1 MRWLFVALLGAMG
14 VVVALEALGH
24 VLPVSSATLT
34 DYYLDDAIIT
44 YPPNHRWTV
53 STGWD
58 LRNPR
63 SLQANNLGF
72 VADRNF
78 QPDSRAIA
86 VVGDSYVEAGM
97 LDAPYRPAAQLQA
110 LLGAGTPVYALGSP
124 GTSLLD
130 YAERVRF
137 ARTRLDVRRFVL
149 VMEPGDVRQALCGSG
164 NVHASCLDPQ
174 DLRPRTER
182 LVKPSTAKRWLRHS
196 ALAQYLVGQLKLDGG
211 RLLEMMRIGLG
222 QAPDAGRAAPATS
235 RLNASATEAQ
245 RLLARRQAVV
255 NAVADE
261 FMQRMRALDLQ
272 EWVLVADGRRRGS
285 ALSPDSEPML
295 ERDAFLARMRAQGVL
310 VIDGEESFRAHEA
323 RGGHTLSVSPSD
335 AHLNRDGVA
344 LLMGAVARVLQ

>member
-1 MRWLFVALLGAMG
+1 MRWLLVALLGAAG
-14 VVVALEALGH
+14 VVVVLEALGH

-34 DYYLDDAIIT
+34 DYYLDDAILT

-72 VADRNF
+72 VADRDF
-78 QPDSRAIA
+78 LPDSRAIA

-97 LDAPYRPAAQLQA
+97 LDAPNRPAAQLQA
-110 LLGAGTPVYALGSP
+110 LLGARTPVYALGSP

-137 ARTRLDVRRFVL
+137 ARTRLAVRRFVL

-164 NVHASCLDPQ
+164 NVHASCLDPH

-182 LVKPSTAKRWLRHS
+182 LAKPSTAKRWLRHS

-211 RLLEMMRIGLG
+211 RLLDMLRIGLG
-222 QAPDAGRAAPATS
+222 LAPEAGRAPLAKS
-235 RLNASATEAQ
+235 RPNASPADSQ
-245 RLLARRQAVV
+245 GMPPRRQAVV

-261 FMQRMRALDLQ
+261 FLHRMSALDLQ
-272 EWVLVADGRRRGS
+272 DWVLVADGRRRGS
-285 ALSPDSEPML
+285 ALSTDSEPML
-295 ERDAFLARMRAQGVL
+295 ERDAFLARMRAQGVR
-310 VIDGEESFRAHEA
+310 VIDGEESFRAHDA
-323 RGGHTLSVSPSD
+323 RGGQTLSVSPSD
-335 AHLNRDGVA
+335 AHLNREGVA
-344 LLMGAVARVLQ
+344 LLMGAVAQVLQ